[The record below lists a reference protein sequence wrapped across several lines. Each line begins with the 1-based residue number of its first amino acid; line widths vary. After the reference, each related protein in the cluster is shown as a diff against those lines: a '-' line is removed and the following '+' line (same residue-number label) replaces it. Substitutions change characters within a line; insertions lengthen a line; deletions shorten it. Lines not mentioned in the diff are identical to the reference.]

1 MKISEVRARYAAGLR
16 PWELVAEL
24 YEKIRVW
31 NDPALFIHLPEI
43 DDLVALA
50 EEVERMSEDLPLW
63 GIPFVVKDNIDVA
76 GWPTTAACPAFSYVP
91 QADAEVVRR
100 LRAAGAM
107 PLGKANLDQFATGLV
122 GTRSPF
128 GVPRNAVDAEFLPGG
143 SSSGSASAVAA
154 GLCCFSLGT
163 DTAGSGRVPAAFQG
177 LVGWKPTKGLLSTR
191 GVVPACRSLDC
202 VSVFTHTAEDA
213 VAVAAVVAGFDEADA
228 FSREIEPTGRAVASF
243 RFGVP
248 RELDFAGD
256 PDTPELFAAAVERL
270 KAIGGVPV
278 GIDLKPF
285 VEAAKLLYEGP
296 WVAERWAAVGGFVEE
311 HPGEVFPVTWKIL
324 EGSKGWDAAATFRA
338 QYRLRE
344 LAREAGKVWR
354 EIEVMLL
361 PTTPRIYTVAEV
373 LDEPYQTN
381 ATLGRYTNFMNL
393 LDLAAVAIPAGEA
406 RGGRARW
413 GVTLAAPA
421 GWDGVLLEL
430 AGSFGDVAA
439 VCDRRTLAASAAPW
453 DGRIGDRTIRPAP
466 PASDGHRPPPQEGI
480 PVVVCGAHLEGLP
493 LHWQLADRGAV
504 LQSRTRTA
512 AVYRMFAIPATGSL
526 PPRPALI
533 RDEAG
538 GAAIEVEVWELS
550 PAAFGDFVSKIPG
563 PLGIGKVLLES
574 GEELPGFIAE
584 PRAADGAEEITAFG
598 GWKAWLARD

>member
-1 MKISEVRARYAAGLR
+1 MKISEVGARYAAGMR
-16 PWELVAEL
+16 PGELVAEL
-24 YEKIRVW
+24 YEKIRIW
-31 NDPALFIHLPEI
+31 DDPALFIHLPE
-43 DDLVALA
+43 LEELAALA
-50 EEVERMSEDLPLW
+50 EQVEGMPEDLPLW

-91 QADAEVVRR
+91 TADAEVVRR
-100 LRAAGAM
+100 LRAAGAI

-128 GVPRNAVDAEFLPGG
+128 GVPRNAIDAEFLPGG
-143 SSSGSASAVAA
+143 SSSGSASSVAA

-177 LVGWKPTKGLLSTR
+177 LIGWKPTKGLLSTR

-202 VSVFTHTAEDA
+202 VSVFANTAEDA
-213 VAVAAVVAGFDEADA
+213 ATVASVAAGFDEADA
-228 FSREIEPTGRAVASF
+228 FSREIEAVGRAGGSF

-256 PDTPELFAAAVERL
+256 PHTPGLFAEAVERM

-278 GIDLKPF
+278 EIDLKPF
-285 VEAAKLLYEGP
+285 VDAAKLLYEGP

-311 HPGEVFPVTWKIL
+311 HPGEVFPVTRKIL
-324 EGSKGWDAAATFRA
+324 EASKGWDAAATFRA
-338 QYRLRE
+338 QYRLQE

-361 PTTPRIYTVAEV
+361 PTTPRIHTVAEV

-393 LDLAAVAIPAGEA
+393 LDLAAVAVPAGEA

-430 AGSFGDVAA
+430 AGSFGGEVVAG
-439 VCDRRTLAASAAPW
+439 LKSGAP
-453 DGRIGDRTIRPAP
+453 
-466 PASDGHRPPPQEGI
+466 GI

-504 LQSRTRTA
+504 LRSRTRTA
-512 AVYRMFAIPATGSL
+512 AVYRMFAIPATGSI

-538 GAAIEVEVWELS
+538 GAAIEVEVWELA
-550 PAAFGDFVSKIPG
+550 PAAFGDFVAKIPG
-563 PLGIGKVLLES
+563 PLGIGKVLLDN

-598 GWKAWLARD
+598 GWKAWLAR

>member
-1 MKISEVRARYAAGLR
+1 MKISEVRVRYAAGLR
-16 PWELVAEL
+16 PGELVAEL

-31 NDPALFIHLPEI
+31 DDPALFIHLPELEE
-43 DDLVALA
+43 LVALA
-50 EEVERMSEDLPLW
+50 AQVEGMPEDLPLW

-91 QADAEVVRR
+91 EADAEVVRR
-100 LRAAGAM
+100 LRAAGAI
-107 PLGKANLDQFATGLV
+107 PIGKANLDQFATGLV

-128 GVPRNAVDAEFLPGG
+128 GAARNAIDAAFLPGG
-143 SSSGSASAVAA
+143 SSSGSASSVAA

-202 VSVFTHTAEDA
+202 VSVFANTAEDA
-213 VAVAAVVAGFDEADA
+213 AAVASVAAGFDERDA
-228 FSREIEPTGRAVASF
+228 FSREIEPAGRAGESF

-248 RELDFAGD
+248 SELDFAAD
-256 PDTPELFAAAVERL
+256 PDTPGIFAAAVERM

-278 GIDLKPF
+278 EFDLKPF

-311 HPGEVFPVTWKIL
+311 HPGEVFPVTRKIL
-324 EGSKGWDAAATFRA
+324 EASKGWDAAATFRA
-338 QYRLRE
+338 QYRLQE
-344 LAREAGKVWR
+344 LAREAGKVWQG
-354 EIEVMLL
+354 IEVMLL

-393 LDLAAVAIPAGEA
+393 LDLAAVAVPAGEA

-421 GWDGVLLEL
+421 GWDGVLLAL
-430 AGSFGDVAA
+430 AGRFGGEVAA
-439 VCDRRTLAASAAPW
+439 GFNDGAP
-453 DGRIGDRTIRPAP
+453 
-466 PASDGHRPPPQEGI
+466 GI

-504 LQSRTRTA
+504 LRSRTRTA
-512 AVYRMFAIPATGSL
+512 PVYRMFAIPAAGTI

-563 PLGIGKVLLES
+563 PLGIGKVLLEN
-574 GEELPGFIAE
+574 GVELPGFIAE

-598 GWKAWLARD
+598 GWKAWLARS